1 MAWLHRHGWVA
12 AAAAVIELRWTD
24 GGYAGVTA
32 TWPYSVATT
41 LPANVATGGP
51 FGVFW
56 SDVLQVLELRWS
68 SGGWVVVRAKVRR
81 SVITT
86 TVREESQVTQQ
97 GRQR

>member
-1 MAWLHRHGWVA
+1 MV
-12 AAAAVIELRWTD
+12 VIELWWMS
-24 GGYAGVTA
+24 GGIGGGGLRGTA

-81 SVITT
+81 SFITT

-97 GRQR
+97 GRHR